1 MSVKSIMVVEDENI
15 IALDIKNRLGRLGYN
30 IVAVVPS
37 GEEAVKVAGKIKPDL
52 VLMDIVLRGSM
63 NGVETAERIVEETN
77 IPIIFLSSFSD
88 KDTLSKA
95 DKVTHYGY
103 LIKPFNERELKN
115 KIDLISANELI
126 SLDSNPLPEYSTN
139 HSV

>member
-37 GEEAVKVAGKIKPDL
+37 GEEAVKIAGKIKPDL

-103 LIKPFNERELKN
+103 LIKPFNERELIN
-115 KIDLISANELI
+115 KIDLISANGII
-126 SLDSNPLPEYSTN
+126 SLDSNPLPEYSTS